1 MSIKAVIF
9 DLDGT
14 LLDTL
19 EDLTD
24 SMNYALSIY
33 GYKNITLE
41 QARSFVGSGA
51 ERFLELS
58 IPMGKDTP
66 NFDKC
71 LETFKDYYSKHM
83 ENKTKPYIGILELLE
98 SLKQEGFKIAIVSNK
113 FDAAVKAISPKYFHN
128 LIDVAIGESDQIQK
142 KPAPDSVY
150 MALKMLGCT
159 KSEACYVGDSDV
171 DAKTA
176 QNAGIVFIGVSWGF
190 RDKDLLYSLGA
201 KTVIDHPSQ
210 LLDII

>member
-24 SMNYALSIY
+24 SMNYALSAY
-33 GYKNITLE
+33 GCKNISLE

-83 ENKTKPYIGILELLE
+83 ENKIGRASCRER
-98 SLKQEGFKIAIVSNK
+98 V
-113 FDAAVKAISPKYFHN
+113 
-128 LIDVAIGESDQIQK
+128 
-142 KPAPDSVY
+142 
-150 MALKMLGCT
+150 
-159 KSEACYVGDSDV
+159 
-171 DAKTA
+171 
-176 QNAGIVFIGVSWGF
+176 
-190 RDKDLLYSLGA
+190 
-201 KTVIDHPSQ
+201 
-210 LLDII
+210 